1 MKKIALI
8 ASTIFLGLICQDMS
22 AQTPSK
28 RRKKKTHVPTE
39 QEESRPE
46 EFVVNGFASDKD
58 HRIVKKRDPNN
69 NSLNGFDN
77 TDDYLATE
85 VEKNKKR
92 TRKAKKPVK
101 NTTASGKPKPNRDID
116 IESLMGDLVLGKIQK
131 PVFRGVM
138 TEHLRDVNGVLAKEG
153 VTNADKNVTLKQL
166 YVLRNKRLSEVLN
179 DTQYNKWLKIKDQDE
194 YLAVEEPEDI

>member
-8 ASTIFLGLICQDMS
+8 ASTILFGLICQDMS
-22 AQTPSK
+22 AQTANK
-28 RRKKKTHVPTE
+28 RKKKKTHVPTE

-58 HRIVKKRDPNN
+58 HRIIKKRDPNN

-77 TDDYLATE
+77 TDDYLAND

-153 VTNADKNVTLKQL
+153 ITNADKNVTLKQL